1 MLFRSQEAGHNVKLY
16 QKPKHEWA
24 ARTGRGIVER
34 VPDWQKWMQW
44 ANIIVP
50 TSNAKHLDRLE
61 DFRKYGYPI
70 FGPSKASANLEIN
83 RQAGMEF
90 LK

>member
-1 MLFRSQEAGHNVKLY
+1 MLFRS
-16 QKPKHEWA
+16 
-24 ARTGRGIVER
+24 
-34 VPDWQKWMQW
+34 
-44 ANIIVP
+44 IIVP

-90 LK
+90 LKKHGIDCPPYKMFRTLDEAERHCWKQDR